1 MLSWLFG
8 VTTHGVRMSVKINLS
23 GYKLFENQTIESFSP
38 LENQGFCN
46 INYVVKTCSNS
57 YSYTYLVRE
66 FKHTL
71 VDRAFEFK
79 VQKKAHTKGLA
90 PNPLL
95 LDLEQNIMITE
106 FTHGEHKFTLK
117 KNDLKQLAFT
127 LKKLHK
133 IKVHKKPHNH
143 KKDFRPKH
151 KKANATLIKL
161 KKYKKDLVLCH
172 HDLNPK
178 NIFFTDRITL
188 IDWEFAGVN
197 DRYFDLA
204 TVCVEF
210 KLNQEME
217 KYFLRYY
224 THTHSQKKL
233 ELYKVLYKELYRVW
247 MGENITSI

>member
-1 MLSWLFG
+1 MPIDLSE
-8 VTTHGVRMSVKINLS
+8 
-23 GYKLFENQTIESFSP
+23 YKLFQSQTIKTFVP

-46 INYVVKTCSNS
+46 INHVVKTCSNS
-57 YSYTYLVRE
+57 YLIRE

-79 VQKKAHTKGLA
+79 VQKKAHTKSLA

-95 LDLEQNIMITE
+95 LDIEKSIMITE

-117 KNDLKQLAFT
+117 RKELRKLA
-127 LKKLHK
+127 LALRKLHK
-133 IKVHKKPHNH
+133 IKVRKKPHSH
-143 KKDFRPKH
+143 KKDFKPKH
-151 KKANATLIKL
+151 KKANLTLLKL

-178 NIFFTDRITL
+178 NIFFSNKIVL

-210 KLNQEME
+210 KLNWKME
-217 KYFLRYY
+217 KYFLQHYA
-224 THTHSQKKL
+224 HAHSQKKL
-233 ELYKVLYKELYRVW
+233 ELYKILYKELYRVW
-247 MGENITSI
+247 MGENTTPI